1 MWTNKVILS
10 KYERALNFLT
20 ATAVEIVTEENKQF
34 VVSKMLLLLPIIKP
48 LHIVTQRAHEGNL
61 RAIQN
66 A

>member
-1 MWTNKVILS
+1 MWTNKVVLS

-34 VVSKMLLLLPIIKP
+34 VVSKMLLPIMKP